1 MKNILLSSTN
11 MVHKIIESL
20 LTLIEF
26 KHQLDG
32 VPNSLTL
39 HKKTSHVKASSG
51 KESPQTVNFH
61 IKK

>member
-1 MKNILLSSTN
+1 

-20 LTLIEF
+20 LTLTEF
-26 KHQLDG
+26 KHQPDG

-39 HKKTSHVKASSG
+39 HKKISPVKASNG
-51 KESPQTVNFH
+51 KESPQTVSFH